1 MHLNYGKTKKIKLNI
16 DMEILTYSMKWLEVV
31 LRWGHVL
38 FAVLWVGNSFLF
50 NYLDNKLNKDISGDD
65 VDGEGYL
72 MHSGYYYKL
81 LRLKKSPPPQYLN
94 SLVIFKW
101 QSYLTFVTG
110 ILLLI
115 IIYYYNSGILM
126 VDKRILE
133 IKPLYAILISVVS
146 LVISWFVYDLLCK
159 SKIINNNKIFI
170 SIIFIFLAVI
180 SFGFTKIFGPKFAF
194 LSVGLIIGSNMFG
207 NVFTVIIPNQMN
219 IINSSKKNEKF
230 DTNLSLA
237 AKQRSIHNN
246 YSTFLVLFI
255 MLSGHYSFIVYH
267 KYNWLILCLAALL
280 SGTARHYFNLR
291 GRNIHRLYIL
301 ISSFLSLVVLAVLL
315 LIFKN

>member
-1 MHLNYGKTKKIKLNI
+1 M
-16 DMEILTYSMKWLEVV
+16 DILAYTFKWLELL

-38 FAVLWVGNSFLF
+38 FAILWVGNSFLF
-50 NYLDNKLNKDISGDD
+50 NYLDNKLNKNIVSND
-65 VDGEGYL
+65 VDAEGYL

-81 LRLKKSPPPQYLN
+81 SRLKKSPPTDYIN
-94 SLVIFKW
+94 RLVIFKW
-101 QSYLTFVTG
+101 QSYLTFITG

-115 IIYYYNSGILM
+115 IIYYKNSAILM
-126 VDKRILE
+126 VDKRVLE
-133 IKPLYAILISVVS
+133 ISPLNAILISAAS
-146 LVISWFVYDLLCK
+146 IIISWIVYDFLCK
-159 SKIINNNKIFI
+159 SKLINNNVIFSLSIFI
-170 SIIFIFLAVI
+170 LLVII
-180 SFGFTKIFGPKFAF
+180 SFVLTKIFGSKFAF
-194 LSVGLIIGSNMFG
+194 LSVGLIIGTNMFG

-230 DTNLSLA
+230 DTSLSLA

-255 MLSGHYSFIVYH
+255 MLSGHYSFIIYN
-267 KYNWLILCLAALL
+267 KYNWLVLCLVGIISVA
-280 SGTARHYFNLR
+280 ARHYFNLR

-301 ISSFLSLVVLAVLL
+301 ISSIVALIVLAVLL

>member
-1 MHLNYGKTKKIKLNI
+1 
-16 DMEILTYSMKWLEVV
+16 MEYVPYTLKWLELI

-38 FAVLWVGNSFLF
+38 FAILWVGNSFLF
-50 NYLDNKLNKDISGDD
+50 NYLDNKLNKDISSEDI
-65 VDGEGYL
+65 DGEGYL

-81 LRLKKSPPPQYLN
+81 LRLKKSPPIDYLN
-94 SLVIFKW
+94 RLVIFKW

-110 ILLLI
+110 ILLLAVV
-115 IIYYYNSGILM
+115 YYYNSGVLM
-126 VDKRILE
+126 VDKRVLQI
-133 IKPLYAILISVVS
+133 PSLYAILISLSS
-146 LVISWFVYDLLCK
+146 LIVFWLVYDLLCK
-159 SKIINNNKIFI
+159 SSLIKNNIIFT
-170 SIIFIFLAVI
+170 SIILILLVLI
-180 SFGFTKIFGPKFAF
+180 SFSLTKLFGPKFAF
-194 LSVGLIIGSNMFG
+194 LSVGLIIGTNMFG

-219 IINSSKKNEKF
+219 IISSSKKNEKF
-230 DTNLSLA
+230 DTSLSLA

-267 KYNWLILCLAALL
+267 KYNWLILCLVALI
-280 SGTARHYFNLR
+280 SGAARHYFNLR

-301 ISSFLSLVVLAVLL
+301 ISSIVALVVIAVLL

>member
-1 MHLNYGKTKKIKLNI
+1 
-16 DMEILTYSMKWLEVV
+16 MEFIPYTLKWLELV

-38 FAVLWVGNSFLF
+38 FAILWVGNSFLF
-50 NYLDNKLNKDISGDD
+50 NYLDNKLNKEISSNEI
-65 VDGEGYL
+65 DGEGYL

-81 LRLKKSPPPQYLN
+81 TRLKNSPPLKYLN

-101 QSYLTFVTG
+101 QSYLTFITG

-115 IIYYYNSGILM
+115 IIYYYNSGVLM
-126 VDKRILE
+126 VDKRVMQITP
-133 IKPLYAILISVVS
+133 IYAISISVLS
-146 LVISWFVYDLLCK
+146 LAVSWFIYDLLCK
-159 SKIINNNKIFI
+159 SKLINNNILFGL
-170 SIIFIFLAVI
+170 IIFILLIII
-180 SFGFTKIFGPKFAF
+180 SFVLTKIFGPKFAF
-194 LSVGLIIGSNMFG
+194 LSVGLIIGTNMFA

-219 IINSSKKNEKF
+219 IIKSSSKNEKL
-230 DTNLSLA
+230 DLSLSLA

-267 KYNWLILCLAALL
+267 KYNWLILCMVGLI
-280 SGTARHYFNLR
+280 SVSARHYFNLR

-301 ISSFLSLVVLAVLL
+301 ITSIASLILLAVLI
-315 LIFKN
+315 LIFKS

>member
-1 MHLNYGKTKKIKLNI
+1 M
-16 DMEILTYSMKWLEVV
+16 DILAYTFKWLELV

-38 FAVLWVGNSFLF
+38 FAILWVGNSFLF
-50 NYLDNKLNKDISGDD
+50 NYLDNKLNKNIASND

-81 LRLKKSPPPQYLN
+81 SRLKKSPPIDYLN
-94 SLVIFKW
+94 RLVIFKW
-101 QSYLTFVTG
+101 QSYLTFITG

-126 VDKRILE
+126 VDKRVLE
-133 IKPLYAILISVVS
+133 ITPLNAILISAAS
-146 LVISWFVYDLLCK
+146 LIISWFVYDFLCK
-159 SKIINNNKIFI
+159 SKLINNNIIF
-170 SIIFIFLAVI
+170 SLIIFILLVII
-180 SFGFTKIFGPKFAF
+180 SFVLTKIFGSKFAF
-194 LSVGLIIGSNMFG
+194 LSVGLIIGTNMFG

-230 DTNLSLA
+230 DTSLSLA

-255 MLSGHYSFIVYH
+255 MLSGHYSFIIYH
-267 KYNWLILCLAALL
+267 KYNWLILCLVGIISVA
-280 SGTARHYFNLR
+280 ARHYFNLR

-301 ISSFLSLVVLAVLL
+301 ISSIVALIVLAVLL